1 MLCRFLAIGALAI
14 FAWYKRQGSV
24 SIVLQ
29 SPYRDD
35 TNVQSCDVNLGST
48 QLAAAELM
56 KMIME
61 ATSFYWLKG

>member
-1 MLCRFLAIGALAI
+1 MQCRFLAIGALAI

-29 SPYRDD
+29 SPYHND
-35 TNVQSCDVNLGST
+35 TNVQSCDVRLGST
-48 QLAAAELM
+48 QLAAAGLM

-61 ATSFYWLKG
+61 VTSFC